1 VSFWVTTL
9 GGFIA
14 GGSEDRFGQAAK
26 VVLTGQDQFELV
38 GLGQYIVPKAGFK
51 CGQLLVDVADLL
63 SGWGIE
69 FDAASDKI
77 VVQRLEQ

>member
-1 VSFWVTTL
+1 MSFWVTTL

-14 GGSEDRFGQAAK
+14 GGSEDRFGQPAK
-26 VVLTGQDQFELV
+26 VVITGQDQLELV

-51 CGQLLVDVADLL
+51 CGQLLVDFTDLL
-63 SGWGIE
+63 PGWGCQ
-69 FDAASDKI
+69 FDTASDKI